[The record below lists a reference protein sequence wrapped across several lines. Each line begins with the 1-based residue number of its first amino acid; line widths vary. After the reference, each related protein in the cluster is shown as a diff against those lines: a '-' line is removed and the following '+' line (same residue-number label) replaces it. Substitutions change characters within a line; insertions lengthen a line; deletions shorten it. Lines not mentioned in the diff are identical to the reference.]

1 MLGGII
7 ASALGGA
14 GGAVADMAGDQI
26 KQDQRVALMREQEEM
41 ERRRAEYADQLSR
54 SRAEWEVDTEGL
66 GGKKVA
72 LDVKRTNEVGA
83 AETAQQV
90 ARTEALI
97 PAEVKREQTLA
108 PVRQT
113 NAVNQATA
121 VKKAELETVN
131 ADLLAKGNN
140 PEMLKALRNVAAAGE
155 SSATRASAALTQL
168 SIDEKRQVAKL
179 LTEYENP
186 KTPEERRAT
195 ITQSLI
201 ARGVLKSN
209 KGETDTYTETTKTTD
224 PETGQ
229 EKTVTQ
235 TKRRQPEPGN
245 TARPAEGPQQSD
257 VDYLKANP
265 GKAAAFNGRFGAG
278 AAERV
283 LGGST
288 QQPAA
293 TGMGGMSDR
302 ELRQIAGIQ
311 GHARQQ
317 QAKDE
322 LGARAKREIDKRTEK
337 ERAWNESATLY
348 PN

>member
-14 GGAVADMAGDQI
+14 GGAVAEMAGDQI

-41 ERRRAEYADQLSR
+41 ERRRAEYADQLAR
-54 SRAEWEVDTEGL
+54 SRAEWEVDPQGL
-66 GGKKVA
+66 GGKKIA
-72 LDVKRTNEVGA
+72 FDVKRTNEVGV

-108 PVRQT
+108 PVKQE
-113 NAVNQATA
+113 NAVKQATA
-121 VKKAELETVN
+121 TEKAKLEVVN

-140 PEMLKALRNVAAAGE
+140 PEMLKALRNVAAASE

-168 SIDEKRQVAKL
+168 SIDEKRRVAKL
-179 LTEYENP
+179 LAEYEDP

-209 KGETDTYTETTKTTD
+209 NSESTTEKVVTERTLDDGTV
-224 PETGQ
+224 
-229 EKTVTQ
+229 EKRERTE
-235 TKRRQPEPGN
+235 KRRPENAAKPKEGP
-245 TARPAEGPQQSD
+245 PAPQQSD

-265 GKAAAFNGRFGAG
+265 GKAAAFDARFGQG
-278 AAERV
+278 ASARV
-283 LGGST
+283 LGNST
-288 QQPAA
+288 QGPAS
-293 TGMGGMSDR
+293 GMGDMSDR
-302 ELRQIAGIQ
+302 ELRQIAGVQ

-322 LGARAKREIDKRTEK
+322 LAARAKRKIDERTEK
-337 ERAWNESATLY
+337 ERLWNESSTLY